1 MEQTLLV
8 MVGTAQ
14 HQYAVEMVWDE
25 LVFPDSIQGRLLR
38 VSPEELVTLKF
49 GVQNVT
55 AFIRGKR
62 YKFKDGLEKDGTFM
76 LHKDF

>member
-1 MEQTLLV
+1 MEQTLHV

-14 HQYAVEMVWDE
+14 HQYAVEMTLDE
-25 LVFPDSIQGRLLR
+25 FVFPDLIEGRFLR
-38 VSPEELVTLKF
+38 VPTEELVTLTF
-49 GVQNVT
+49 GIEKVT

-62 YKFKDGLEKDGTFM
+62 YRFERLEKDGTFV

>member
-14 HQYAVEMVWDE
+14 HQYAVEMVLDE
-25 LVFPDSIQGRLLR
+25 FVFPDSIEGKFLR
-38 VSPEELVTLKF
+38 VPPEELVTMAF
-49 GVQNVT
+49 GIEKVT
-55 AFIRGKR
+55 AMIRGKR
-62 YKFKDGLEKDGTFM
+62 YKFERLEKDGTFV

>member
-1 MEQTLLV
+1 VKQTLSV

-14 HQYAVEMVWDE
+14 HQYAVEMVLDE
-25 LVFPDSIQGRLLR
+25 FVFPDLIEGKFLR
-38 VSPEELVTLKF
+38 VPPEELVTMAF
-49 GVQNVT
+49 GIENVT

-62 YKFKDGLEKDGTFM
+62 YKFDRLQKDGTFV

>member
-1 MEQTLLV
+1 

-14 HQYAVEMVWDE
+14 HQYAVEMVLHE
-25 LVFPDSIQGRLLR
+25 FVFPDLIEGKFLR
-38 VSPEELVTLKF
+38 VPPEELVTMALSIEK
-49 GVQNVT
+49 VT

-62 YKFKDGLEKDGTFM
+62 YKFDQLQKDGTFV